1 MLGIF
6 SMAPVSFPP
15 DFIWGSATAGYQIE
29 GDNIHSGHWHRE
41 VLYHA
46 KEPSGKACNFWN
58 LWPQDFAMLSELGH
72 RMFRMSVEWARIE
85 PEEKLHDEEA
95 LARYLAMFKELK
107 KRGIK
112 LCLTLHHFSQP
123 QWFEEKGEFNNAE
136 NIGCFLRHL
145 EYLVPKVAPYVDLWN
160 IFNEFNNGDSPSLYG
175 RKTNC
180 LIAHA
185 RAAQII
191 RAHSKAPVST
201 AHAMTCYQPLDPD
214 DEFDVTRTRIR
225 DWVVNRFFY
234 HAVRTGEILF
244 PYRDAV
250 EVPELKGSCDF
261 WAINYYTRHFVS
273 ARKAVSSRHECQR
286 IRPIGRDFYLEE
298 FYPQGLVDGLCQLK
312 DLPVYITE
320 NGFCCDDDRLGIL
333 YRRRCGKDAMSGD
346 ISIGRFSTTMNG
358 AVLFRASVWSTWISK
373 RLNALRNRVHTFS
386 ATFFRAAVSTGILYS
401 NIFRNSRTGRFIH
414 QKNKERYLS

>member
-29 GDNIHSGHWHRE
+29 GDNIHCGHWHRE

-72 RMFRMSVEWARIE
+72 RMFRMSVEWSRIE

-261 WAINYYTRHFVS
+261 WAINYYTRHFV
-273 ARKAVSSRHECQR
+273 
-286 IRPIGRDFYLEE
+286 P
-298 FYPQGLVDGLCQLK
+298 
-312 DLPVYITE
+312 PV
-320 NGFCCDDDRLGIL
+320 
-333 YRRRCGKDAMSGD
+333 K
-346 ISIGRFSTTMNG
+346 RFLRGMNVRES
-358 AVLFRASVWSTWISK
+358 VL
-373 RLNALRNRVHTFS
+373 
-386 ATFFRAAVSTGILYS
+386 STGIS
-401 NIFRNSRTGRFIH
+401 IWRNSIRKGLLTGFA
-414 QKNKERYLS
+414 S